1 MITESELSLGFEG
14 AVLKA
19 LRYYT
24 RSNPISRN
32 NLVFMVERMGFRASE
47 RQVREAIKQLR
58 RQHHLI
64 CSMPGV
70 DGGYYMAKTR
80 AEYEEFRQVEFNAK
94 ITDMLETLRAMDAGA
109 HSQFGEGMQM
119 GLFK

>member
-1 MITESELSLGFEG
+1 M
-14 AVLKA
+14 
-19 LRYYT
+19 
-24 RSNPISRN
+24 
-32 NLVFMVERMGFRASE
+32 
-47 RQVREAIKQLR
+47 REAIKQLR
-58 RQHHLI
+58 RQGHLI

-70 DGGYYMAKTR
+70 DGGYYMAKSS

-109 HSQFGEGMQM
+109 RSQFGNGLQM